1 MEAIRRKANAAA
13 ASAGAPEPEITI
25 SDGTP
30 ALANDEKLA
39 ARLDPVVRQAIG
51 KDNVEESEPSMGG
64 EDFGAYG
71 RAGVPIL
78 MMSVG
83 SVSPERL
90 EKYKE
95 SGGAPSLHSPKF
107 YPDIEATIETGVT
120 TLTAASLDLL
130 QAEKKKD

>member
-1 MEAIRRKANAAA
+1 
-13 ASAGAPEPEITI
+13 
-25 SDGTP
+25 
-30 ALANDEKLA
+30 
-39 ARLDPVVRQAIG
+39 VVRKAIG

-83 SVSPERL
+83 SVSAERL

-95 SGGAPSLHSPKF
+95 SGGAPSLHSPQF
-107 YPDIEATIETGVT
+107 YPDIEPTIETGVT
-120 TLTAASLDLL
+120 TLTAASLELL
-130 QAEKKKD
+130 QGKQKD